1 MPEFKQKPT
10 IAHAPIN
17 TQINSRFKEKYSIWK
32 LIRVLER
39 HGWQIC
45 LHLTLHRNIR
55 LSTSI
60 PSSSFRAF
68 LAAS

>member
-1 MPEFKQKPT
+1 MPELKQKPI

-17 TQINSRFKEKYSIWK
+17 SRLKEKYSIWK
-32 LIRVLER
+32 LIRVLKR
-39 HGWQIC
+39 YGQQIC

-68 LAAS
+68 SAAS